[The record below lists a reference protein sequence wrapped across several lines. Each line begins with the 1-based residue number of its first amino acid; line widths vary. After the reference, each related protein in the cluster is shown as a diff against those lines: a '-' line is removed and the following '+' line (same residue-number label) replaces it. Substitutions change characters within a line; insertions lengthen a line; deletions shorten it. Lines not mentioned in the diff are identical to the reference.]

1 MIFTLDGGIFLRIVL
16 TCTQSI
22 LTMCV
27 YVFMCFV
34 FFSFFFPGAF
44 IIFQIT
50 EGYKSIK
57 M

>member
-1 MIFTLDGGIFLRIVL
+1 MIFTLDGGIFLDSVDMHSKYIN
-16 TCTQSI
+16 
-22 LTMCV
+22 
-27 YVFMCFV
+27 YVRVCFHV
-34 FFSFFFPGAF
+34 FCIFFFFFPGAF